1 MEATYLEDD
10 YNINVQ
16 ILDFGNSIPAVVTI
30 NDDGSFSIFLNAR
43 LTYEKRLEAY
53 WHEIRHIQNQDF
65 YSEMSVDELE
75 TVNEHW
81 KNFSDHFCELTKV
94 ITLSD
99 SDKQTYKNDRPQRT
113 VKNLML
119 YPQKNMAKI

>member
-1 MEATYLEDD
+1 MIHLDSD
-10 YNINVQ
+10 YINVQ

-65 YSEMSVDELE
+65 YSEMSVDGLE
-75 TVNEHW
+75 TVNEH
-81 KNFSDHFCELTKV
+81 
-94 ITLSD
+94 
-99 SDKQTYKNDRPQRT
+99 
-113 VKNLML
+113 
-119 YPQKNMAKI
+119 